1 MVIFRQLLREYFAE
15 IMPGDEYLKDPG
27 KSERE
32 IILITIEE
40 RKSDM
45 QKSLESSRCLATFRK
60 TRRPACEEGLL
71 PLKAPETGA
80 PHQAGQPGNR
90 RRIYARTKSGYCAY
104 GIF

>member
-27 KSERE
+27 QSERE

-60 TRRPACEEGLL
+60 NAKTRM
-71 PLKAPETGA
+71 
-80 PHQAGQPGNR
+80 
-90 RRIYARTKSGYCAY
+90 
-104 GIF
+104 